1 MKSEHYCDNII
12 AIITNYLPQATIY
25 LFGSRAR
32 AEHKSGADVDL
43 AIDVGRPI
51 SLITLGDIQEAFEES
66 SIPLSIDIVDVYAA
80 PAAFIDEIKKDWIVW
95 YLPKK

>member
-1 MKSEHYCDNII
+1 MKSEHYRDNII
-12 AIITNYLPQATIY
+12 TIITNYLPQATIY

-43 AIDVGRPI
+43 ALNAGQPI
-51 SLITLGDIQEAFEES
+51 SIISLSNIQEAFEES
-66 SIPLSIDIVDVYAA
+66 SIPLSIDIVD
-80 PAAFIDEIKKDWIVW
+80 EIKKDWIVW